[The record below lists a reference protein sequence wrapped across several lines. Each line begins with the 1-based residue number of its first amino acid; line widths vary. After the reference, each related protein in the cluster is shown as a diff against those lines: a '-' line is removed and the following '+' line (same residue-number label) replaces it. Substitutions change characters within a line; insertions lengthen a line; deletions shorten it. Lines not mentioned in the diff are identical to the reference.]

1 MIAVRALYRGSKI
14 EFLEPPPAL
23 AQAPVIV
30 IISGSRGWTDV
41 LTPYAEQMAAINSRR
56 AEDDEDREAAWLLL
70 HEEPP
75 PYRTETNQTAEQ
87 EMED

>member
-30 IISGSRGWTDV
+30 IFLEAEGVDDV
-41 LTPYAEQMAAINSRR
+41 LTPYAEQMAAINWG
-56 AEDDEDREAAWLLL
+56 EPMDDEGARLLVAL
-70 HEEPP
+70 HEELS

-87 EMED
+87 EIED